1 MKPKVRG
8 PAETP
13 SIVRTALIVNV
24 LLLLV
29 ALVSPRLLAGSE
41 AAPLLFA
48 VPMALIVAIGA
59 AAAIRAFILAR
70 REDRPIRWT
79 AFLPVSM
86 FLVGMVGTLLLVY
99 AKFV

>member
-13 SIVRTALIVNV
+13 PIVRTALIVNV

>member
-13 SIVRTALIVNV
+13 SIVRTALMANV
-24 LLLLV
+24 VLLLV
-29 ALVSPRLLAGSE
+29 ALVSPRLLAGSD

-48 VPMALIVAIGA
+48 VPMALIVAIGTA
-59 AAAIRAFILAR
+59 AASRAYILAR
-70 REDRPIRWT
+70 REGRSIRWT

-99 AKFV
+99 AKFI